1 MLTIIYAYRNRDV
14 ARVKA
19 SLVSLQMQTQQ
30 NFNIVFV
37 DYGSEESYAQEVQ
50 KVVSGFVFATYYY
63 IAHPGLLWNKSKA
76 LNYGIHKATT
86 PYVFLTDVDVVFH
99 PSLTAVIQQ
108 LTTPGRFYLFT
119 IGYLPKEINTKEA
132 QQLPFEQRK
141 PTHTGDTFGIGL
153 FPLEALHKVE
163 GLDTF
168 FHFYGSE
175 DADVNTRLQQAGYT
189 LTRHKPLLIQHLWHP
204 RYPVK
209 KDNKLTVQPRLTNVQ
224 RINQRHFLRNREK
237 GIIKPSRQD
246 TLGNVIS
253 KEESDLLQK
262 PTKTIKIYN
271 ILAHV
276 EHFLGEELPSYIG
289 EIIKVEFIEDP
300 YYHTLKHKL
309 KKLLGKQTQPYCS
322 MKEVND
328 MVLKEIVYN
337 YRDANYSFEISND
350 FKAIIFKIQL

>member
-1 MLTIIYAYRNRDV
+1 
-14 ARVKA
+14 
-19 SLVSLQMQTQQ
+19 
-30 NFNIVFV
+30 
-37 DYGSEESYAQEVQ
+37 
-50 KVVSGFVFATYYY
+50 
-63 IAHPGLLWNKSKA
+63 
-76 LNYGIHKATT
+76 
-86 PYVFLTDVDVVFH
+86 
-99 PSLTAVIQQ
+99 
-108 LTTPGRFYLFT
+108 
-119 IGYLPKEINTKEA
+119 
-132 QQLPFEQRK
+132 
-141 PTHTGDTFGIGL
+141 
-153 FPLEALHKVE
+153 
-163 GLDTF
+163 
-168 FHFYGSE
+168 
-175 DADVNTRLQQAGYT
+175 
-189 LTRHKPLLIQHLWHP
+189 LIQHLWHP